1 MEMRPEDI
9 FKQGFALSKTI
20 ENVSS
25 KPLLGAETSID
36 LGMNLPF
43 SNLSSYAH

>member
-25 KPLLGAETSID
+25 KSLLGAETSID
-36 LGMNLPF
+36 LGMDLPF
-43 SNLSSYAH
+43 LNLSSYVH